1 MYATISV
8 KKFLNF
14 VFDNFQLCGK
24 CFGRRNHLK
33 RHTDGVHKNVATQNV
48 DANLSNDAFNVENL
62 QVESSIELFNCVP
75 SNSTKPHVFQDV
87 NYENEVESN
96 PVFQNDIQDSLPSVS
111 SYIATYL
118 GEESS
123 KDHFEWL
130 FLQILMWCVLNKMTR
145 KVIEDLIVF
154 KYKL

>member
-1 MYATISV
+1 MYVTISAT
-8 KKFLNF
+8 KFLNF
-14 VFDNFQLCGK
+14 VLDNFQLCGK

-33 RHTDGVHKNVATQNV
+33 RHTDGVHKNVVNQNV
-48 DANLSNDAFNVENL
+48 GNQNVGNQNVGPSNVENL
-62 QVESSIELFNCVP
+62 QVESNNELFNCVP

-96 PVFQNDIQDSLPSVS
+96 PVFQNDNQDSLPSVS

-123 KDHFEWL
+123 KDHFE
-130 FLQILMWCVLNKMTR
+130 
-145 KVIEDLIVF
+145 
-154 KYKL
+154 

>member
-1 MYATISV
+1 MYVAISAT
-8 KKFLNF
+8 KFLNF

-33 RHTDGVHKNVATQNV
+33 RHTDGVHKNVVDQNV
-48 DANLSNDAFNVENL
+48 GPSNVENL
-62 QVESSIELFNCVP
+62 QVESNNELFNCVP

-96 PVFQNDIQDSLPSVS
+96 PVFQNDNQDSLPSVS

-123 KDHFEWL
+123 KDHFE
-130 FLQILMWCVLNKMTR
+130 
-145 KVIEDLIVF
+145 
-154 KYKL
+154 

>member
-1 MYATISV
+1 MYVAISAT
-8 KKFLNF
+8 KFLNF

-33 RHTDGVHKNVATQNV
+33 RHTDGVHKNVVAQNV
-48 DANLSNDAFNVENL
+48 GPFNVENL
-62 QVESSIELFNCVP
+62 QVESNNELFNCVP

-96 PVFQNDIQDSLPSVS
+96 PVFQNDNQDSLPSVS

-123 KDHFEWL
+123 KDHFE
-130 FLQILMWCVLNKMTR
+130 
-145 KVIEDLIVF
+145 
-154 KYKL
+154 